1 MNIFIHP
8 TASVS
13 KDVVIGDGTS
23 IWNNAQIREGARIGK
38 DTIVSKGVYVDTN
51 VVIGSRVKLQNNAS
65 IYHGVIIDDWAFVGP
80 HVCFTNDLRP
90 RAVRPDGQRKD
101 AMDWLVTPTRVGR
114 GAAIGANSTIRCG
127 VTIGKWAMIG
137 AGSVVTKDVP
147 AYALYFGNPAKFHCF
162 VCPCGATLNDKHYC
176 GDCDKFIHID
186 LNEDSRE

>member
-13 KDVVIGDGTS
+13 KNVVIGDGTS
-23 IWNNAQIREGARIGK
+23 IWNNAQIREGAQIGK

-127 VTIGKWAMIG
+127 VTIGRWAMIG

-147 AYALYFGNPAKFHCF
+147 AYTLFFGNPAKFHCF
-162 VCPCGATLNDKHYC
+162 VCPCGATLNDKYYC
-176 GDCDKFIHID
+176 RDCDKFIHIN
-186 LNEDSRE
+186 LNEDS